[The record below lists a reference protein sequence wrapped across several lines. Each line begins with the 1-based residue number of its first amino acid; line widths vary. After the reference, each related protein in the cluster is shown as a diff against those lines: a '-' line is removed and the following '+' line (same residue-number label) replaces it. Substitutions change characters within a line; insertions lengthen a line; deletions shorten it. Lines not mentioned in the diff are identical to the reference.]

1 MATCVELRIYVFVKL
16 QFDRIDLL
24 LQGRAYVYD
33 HVVNFLG
40 EITIVYGHMAKK
52 HLKTKNS

>member
-1 MATCVELRIYVFVKL
+1 MATCVELHIYVFVKI

-24 LQGRAYVYD
+24 FQDRAYVYD
-33 HVVNFLG
+33 HVNFLG
-40 EITIVYGHMAKK
+40 EITIVYGHMAKT